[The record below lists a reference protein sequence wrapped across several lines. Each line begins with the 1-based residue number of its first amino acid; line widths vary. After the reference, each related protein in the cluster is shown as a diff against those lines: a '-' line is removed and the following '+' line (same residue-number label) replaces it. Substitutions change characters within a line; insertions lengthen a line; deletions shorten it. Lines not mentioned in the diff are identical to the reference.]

1 MSSGK
6 ACLLLAPHHI
16 HTPHH
21 HSAPP
26 WVTPA
31 RVTPSLESCHCRAVP
46 QREAQKADN
55 PLVAALAERPLH
67 LLHADDATGL
77 RHTRGSERLH
87 QWWVNVHW
95 LTLMCHAHTA
105 VPDCWRHPPLPGAA
119 ALQPAAAD
127 ASPASP
133 AAAPD
138 SQNAQGFYRK
148 NFYPLSECAVGP
160 TKLKPMLAALKAAKL
175 PPRRKSLLD
184 VGWPRP
190 PLRAKP
196 PRKG

>member
-1 MSSGK
+1 M
-6 ACLLLAPHHI
+6 
-16 HTPHH
+16 HTQLSLTAGAVH
-21 HSAPP
+21 
-26 WVTPA
+26 
-31 RVTPSLESCHCRAVP
+31 PSL
-46 QREAQKADN
+46 
-55 PLVAALAERPLH
+55 ALLPSSQLQLTPVLQA
-67 LLHADDATGL
+67 LLHPRT
-77 RHTRGSERLH
+77 
-87 QWWVNVHW
+87 
-95 LTLMCHAHTA
+95 
-105 VPDCWRHPPLPGAA
+105 
-119 ALQPAAAD
+119 
-127 ASPASP
+127 

-148 NFYPLSECAVGP
+148 NFNPLSECAVGP